1 MQYSRFFV
9 LLGSVF
15 LVLLYVFSHVVFIHS
30 IQGWSG
36 FSVELATNQKAWEFG
51 LMNRE
56 YLADNHG
63 MLFIFPSAKIES
75 FWMKDTLIPL
85 DLVFLNA
92 QKQVV
97 QIVENA
103 HPCLDTSGETCPVYT
118 SNTPVQYVLELKA
131 GQTKAKQVLVGD
143 QLYSLLN

>member
-63 MLFIFPSAKIES
+63 MLFIFPSAKKHAIQ
-75 FWMKDTLIPL
+75 
-85 DLVFLNA
+85 N
-92 QKQVV
+92 
-97 QIVENA
+97 
-103 HPCLDTSGETCPVYT
+103 
-118 SNTPVQYVLELKA
+118 NTPSEC
-131 GQTKAKQVLVGD
+131 T
-143 QLYSLLN
+143 LLIGAITV